1 MFIICCSAMSSVSAS
16 VTASYVM
23 MLDAKYV
30 LATLPLNLFSSLIVC
45 SLLTPVDTKKED
57 EVIQKFDRTL
67 FGDSFI
73 GAMINGALDGLK
85 VAGIVALMIAFIG
98 VMEVVNYVISAT
110 SGAMGH
116 AVTLQQIFGY
126 VLSPFAFLMG
136 IPTQDIIP
144 AGGIMGTKIVLNE
157 FVAILD
163 LKDTATTLA
172 PRTVGIVTVFLI
184 SFASISQIG
193 AIVGTIRALSE
204 KQGSVV
210 SKFGWKM
217 LFASTLASILSAT
230 IAGLFI

>member
-1 MFIICCSAMSSVSAS
+1 
-16 VTASYVM
+16 
-23 MLDAKYV
+23 
-30 LATLPLNLFSSLIVC
+30 
-45 SLLTPVDTKKED
+45 
-57 EVIQKFDRTL
+57 
-67 FGDSFI
+67 
-73 GAMINGALDGLK
+73 
-85 VAGIVALMIAFIG
+85 
-98 VMEVVNYVISAT
+98 
-110 SGAMGH
+110 
-116 AVTLQQIFGY
+116 
-126 VLSPFAFLMG
+126 
-136 IPTQDIIP
+136 
-144 AGGIMGTKIVLNE
+144 MGTKIVLNE

-230 IAGLFI
+230 IGRIVYLIKNHLCLDSKVIFLLSSFKKLKKTLMPLPY